1 VAYRFLVDGTIS
13 VHDERWLTYP
23 WGVRGGE
30 PGLRSTKRLVRNDGS
45 EEWLPSKSEG
55 IKVQKGDL
63 LYFNTWGGGGWGD
76 PYERDAELVRA
87 DVNRGLVTAAGAK
100 RYGVVIAAD
109 GSVEVAA
116 TEALRAELRSKRGD
130 VEMFNFGGSI
140 EEIKA
145 RCKAETHLD
154 PPVPPTFARAR
165 AQAPA
170 RA

>member
-1 VAYRFLVDGTIS
+1 LSVAYRFLVDGTVS

-30 PGLRSTKRLVRNDGS
+30 PGMRSTKRLLRVDGT

-55 IKVQKGDL
+55 IKVCKGDV

-76 PYERDAELVRA
+76 PYEREAALVKA
-87 DVNRGLVTAAGAK
+87 DVDRGLVSVEGAK

-109 GSVEVAA
+109 GSLDEAA
-116 TEALRAELRSKRGD
+116 TTALRAELRARRGEVD
-130 VEMFNFGGSI
+130 LFNFGGTI

-145 RCKAETHLD
+145 RCKMETHLD
-154 PPVPPTFARAR
+154 PPQQPTFGHG
-165 AQAPA
+165 
-170 RA
+170 